1 MSDGFISVFTFS
13 CKLGWINQSS
23 VVKLPLD
30 LDPVP
35 KKLKL
40 HYFLIFVFCMKCF
53 DLCFVCLPQM

>member
-1 MSDGFISVFTFS
+1 MSDGFISVFTFF

-35 KKLKL
+35 KKIKATLFPDFYVL
-40 HYFLIFVFCMKCF
+40 HEMF
-53 DLCFVCLPQM
+53 

>member
-35 KKLKL
+35 KKIKAT
-40 HYFLIFVFCMKCF
+40 KN
-53 DLCFVCLPQM
+53 LPIKEEVKTEII